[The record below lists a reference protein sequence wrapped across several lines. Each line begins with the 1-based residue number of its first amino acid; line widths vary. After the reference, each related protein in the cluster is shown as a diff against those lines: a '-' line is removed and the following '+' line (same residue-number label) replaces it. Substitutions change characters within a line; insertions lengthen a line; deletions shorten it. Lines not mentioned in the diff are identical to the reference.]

1 MSNPMHENYPKLIVL
16 SRKWDDGIP
25 SDAAPYLG
33 PSKTTDDAISRL
45 ACGRGS
51 DWRLTVAYLA
61 IIILPFYFQQGVDP
75 PTGPVTHTPTI

>member
-16 SRKWDDGIP
+16 IRKWDDGIP

-51 DWRLTVAYLA
+51 D
-61 IIILPFYFQQGVDP
+61 
-75 PTGPVTHTPTI
+75 